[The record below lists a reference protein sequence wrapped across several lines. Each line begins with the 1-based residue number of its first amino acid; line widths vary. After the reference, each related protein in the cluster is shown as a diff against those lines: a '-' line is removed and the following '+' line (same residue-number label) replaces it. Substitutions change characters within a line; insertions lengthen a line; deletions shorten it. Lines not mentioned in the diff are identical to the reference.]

1 MEQRTQQEA
10 DQRRRQR
17 QMPSTLVDT
26 DVSTPHNLNQYNINW
41 SSFEVQG
48 FELPRQSQQYIQAIA
63 CACRFGIQRGILLE
77 HDYGSDRGLC
87 TWDNPNPELLY
98 PYYLLTSQD
107 LTVKDAP
114 LPSRENQMLFWA
126 HATTVG
132 GLHSILKF
140 RNMAPMEAHNV
151 PNNNT
156 FYAIGHPMC
165 GGPED
170 DWSIARV
177 IHNAAASAKNVA
189 QVIVCGTAWGSLAKI
204 SWGSWVTSVKATE
217 DDQVYRDKNGKAYVI
232 SRNRY
237 NIAEIAYAATMNPPS
252 TAATL
257 LHEYA
262 RASGQNLAHSSRAAA
277 ALINR

>member
-1 MEQRTQQEA
+1 
-10 DQRRRQR
+10 
-17 QMPSTLVDT
+17 
-26 DVSTPHNLNQYNINW
+26 
-41 SSFEVQG
+41 
-48 FELPRQSQQYIQAIA
+48 
-63 CACRFGIQRGILLE
+63 
-77 HDYGSDRGLC
+77 
-87 TWDNPNPELLY
+87 
-98 PYYLLTSQD
+98 
-107 LTVKDAP
+107 
-114 LPSRENQMLFWA
+114 MLFWA

-132 GLHSILKF
+132 GLRSILKF

-156 FYAIGHPMC
+156 FYAIGHPVY

-177 IHNAAASAKNVA
+177 IHNAATSAKNVA
-189 QVIVCGTAWGSLAKI
+189 QVIVCGTAWGSLTKI
-204 SWGSWVTSVKATE
+204 AGGSWVTSVKATE

-237 NIAEIAYAATMNPPS
+237 NIAGVACAANMTPPS

-262 RASGQNLAHSSRAAA
+262 RASGQDIHRSSRAAA
-277 ALINR
+277 ALLNR

>member
-1 MEQRTQQEA
+1 MDQQ
-10 DQRRRQR
+10 RRQR

-41 SSFEVQG
+41 SGFEVQG
-48 FELPRQSQQYIQAIA
+48 FELPCQSQQYVHAIA

-114 LPSRENQMLFWA
+114 LPSRDNQMLFWA

-132 GLHSILKF
+132 GLHAILKF
-140 RNMAPMEAHNV
+140 RNMAPKEAHNM

-165 GGPED
+165 GCTGHPQRCHVCEERGTGHRMWHCLGILSED
-170 DWSIARV
+170 F
-177 IHNAAASAKNVA
+177 
-189 QVIVCGTAWGSLAKI
+189 WGIMGDL
-204 SWGSWVTSVKATE
+204 
-217 DDQVYRDKNGKAYVI
+217 
-232 SRNRY
+232 
-237 NIAEIAYAATMNPPS
+237 
-252 TAATL
+252 
-257 LHEYA
+257 
-262 RASGQNLAHSSRAAA
+262 GQGN
-277 ALINR
+277 